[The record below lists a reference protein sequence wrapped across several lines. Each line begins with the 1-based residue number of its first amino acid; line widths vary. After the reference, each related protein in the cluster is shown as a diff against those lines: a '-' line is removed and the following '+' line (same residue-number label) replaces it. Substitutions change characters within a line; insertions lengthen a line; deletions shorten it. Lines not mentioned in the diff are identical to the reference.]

1 MADKAKQTAEA
12 QTQEQVQEVSLLDQ
26 ILTEGKMAR
35 DDYQR
40 EQAKDMIGEFVN
52 QVMSGELTMSKN
64 MDVAINARIAEI
76 DRVRPPRVQITYD
89 VEVGGAIELKELPFV
104 VGVMGDFVGK
114 PEEPLPANKNR
125 KFVEIDPDNFNQVM
139 AGMKPRVAFSVENKM
154 QNYGSKVGVDLKF
167 NNIEDFEP
175 DNVVQQVEP
184 LRKLVEARQKLSDLR
199 SKMDGN
205 DKLESILNDLISD
218 ADKQKQIS
226 DALGIEKKEE

>member
-1 MADKAKQTAEA
+1 MPTKESIQHK
-12 QTQEQVQEVSLLDQ
+12 
-26 ILTEGKMAR
+26 
-35 DDYQR
+35 
-40 EQAKDMIGEFVN
+40 
-52 QVMSGELTMSKN
+52 
-64 MDVAINARIAEI
+64 I

-114 PEEPLPANKNR
+114 PEDPLPPIKNR

-139 AGMKPRVAFSVENKM
+139 AGMKPRVAFSVDNKM
-154 QNYGSKVGVDLKF
+154 QNDGSKVGVDLKF
-167 NNIEDFEP
+167 NNIEDFDP
-175 DNVVQQVEP
+175 DNVVQQIEP

-205 DKLESILNDLISD
+205 DKLESILNDLIAD